1 MQSVSYSYATMLSIA
16 KHVNVQTQSETALSH
31 NV

>member
-1 MQSVSYSYATMLSIA
+1 MLSIA